1 MNRPITY
8 HTQKYFSLPLTT
20 PEPQINVF
28 RSVPFENVVRSVPF
42 KNVVRSV
49 HATDSPNTLF
59 MKPPAPTKPPIAV
72 VRSVHATDCQ
82 NTLFM
87 QPPVTPKP
95 SIAVVRSVHATDSP
109 NTLFMKPPAPTKPPI
124 AVVRSVPAT
133 DCQLTISPV
142 RRVPATDH
150 PNSPNTQNSSTLQ
163 TSQSKSLNVIRSLYA
178 TGLTKLYA
186 IFVIALL
193 SFVCLP
199 FQTNAQEKSRKEQQL
214 FLIARPLPDSILL
227 RWAPANYFAWK
238 NGNAHGYILKRYTII
253 RDSSL
258 LSNPPLVVLD
268 SNIKPMPLND
278 WEPLVKQNKHAAL
291 AAQALYGESFEVG
304 LDEQVNP
311 MRQAYLKSEEQK
323 QRFSFALYA
332 ADVSSITARAM
343 GLMYID
349 TTARANE
356 KYLYRIIM
364 QWPDTL
370 NKADT
375 ASVFTGISE
384 YEPLPGPVGFY
395 VEYADK
401 TALLRWN
408 KYVHNDIYISW
419 EIERSDDGNNYHP
432 LEKGNMLPIE
442 KNESAQNEYAY
453 AIDSL
458 PDNKTTYYYRIRGIN
473 SFGEKGPWSEPV
485 HGQGVERIKGVPHIT
500 RYTATDKGVILFWEF
515 PEQYESMIEGF
526 KVMRSVHDQKGYE
539 VLAGG
544 LSPDTRSY
552 TDKEPLYTGYYKVMA
567 FRDTVAS
574 KTSYPFLVQLT
585 DSIPPHKPN
594 DPAGRVDTQYVAHLE
609 WEPNTDNDLLGYIVF
624 RSQSGN
630 DEYTRL
636 TDKYIPNP
644 YFKDTLNKRNLNS
657 RVYYMIAALDERY
670 NQSEFSGPVAIQKPD
685 MIPPANP
692 VFKAAKP
699 TKSGIELS
707 WIQSSSSDCRSYTLH
722 RKQVNDTAWKQVTE
736 QQHDTK
742 AQQLVYTDRDAQP
755 GATVHYKLTAF
766 DEAGNASG
774 PVYSIK
780 IQPLKTTHARGIRRV
795 SRTLDMKHGLVR
807 IKWKQPDGPVQGY
820 KVYKKD
826 NEYPYRLY
834 KSVEGTE
841 NVFNDRGLKAGNTYI
856 YRIQVE
862 YEDGSTSGFSK
873 EIVIKM

>member
-1 MNRPITY
+1 MIFYLFFRKKERKKSCQTPRRPITVCQLKNMNSHCSFLLFHNAIY
-8 HTQKYFSLPLTT
+8 NNFMNPFAIRGLHIFSRCLHRMGAPALEPHAQASPKNSSLPQVTLRNPIT
-20 PEPQINVF
+20 
-28 RSVPFENVVRSVPF
+28 VVH
-42 KNVVRSV
+42 SV
-49 HATDSPNTLF
+49 HAMDHTNFLNPTLL
-59 MKPPAPTKPPIAV
+59 K
-72 VRSVHATDCQ
+72 
-82 NTLFM
+82 
-87 QPPVTPKP
+87 
-95 SIAVVRSVHATDSP
+95 
-109 NTLFMKPPAPTKPPI
+109 
-124 AVVRSVPAT
+124 
-133 DCQLTISPV
+133 
-142 RRVPATDH
+142 
-150 PNSPNTQNSSTLQ
+150 TLQ
-163 TSQSKSLNVIRSLYA
+163 SKLLNGICSLYV

-186 IFVIALL
+186 VFVIAFLA
-193 SFVCLP
+193 FTCLP
-199 FQTNAQEKSRKEQQL
+199 SQTNAQEKGRKEQQL

-227 RWAPANYFAWK
+227 RWAPADYFAWK
-238 NGNAHGYILKRYTII
+238 NGNVHGYILKRYTII
-253 RDSSL
+253 RDSNL

-268 SNIKPMPLND
+268 SNIKPMLLND
-278 WEPLVKQNKHAAL
+278 WELLVKQNKHAAL

-304 LDEQVNP
+304 LDEQVNS

-332 ADVSSITARAM
+332 ADVSPVTARAM

-349 TTARANE
+349 TTACANE
-356 KYLYRIIM
+356 KYLYRVIM

-384 YEPLPGPVGFY
+384 YTPLPGPAEFH
-395 VEYADK
+395 VEYADR

-408 KYVHNDIYISW
+408 KYVHNDVYMSW
-419 EIERSDDGNNYHP
+419 EIERSDDGNQYHP
-432 LEKGNMLPIE
+432 LEKGNMLPME
-442 KNESAQNEYAY
+442 KNESTRDEYAY

-458 PDNKTTYYYRIRGIN
+458 PDNTTTYYYRIRGIN

-500 RYTATDKGVILFWEF
+500 RYTATDKGVVLLWEF

-526 KVMRSVHDQKGYE
+526 KIMRSVHDQKGYE

-574 KTSYPFLVQLT
+574 KTSYPFLVQLM
-585 DSIPPHKPN
+585 DSIPPHKPEA
-594 DPAGRVDTQYVAHLE
+594 PAGHVDTQYVVHLE

-636 TDKYIPNP
+636 TSQYVPHSF
-644 YFKDTLNKRNLNS
+644 FKDTLNKRNLNRS
-657 RVYYMIAALDERY
+657 VYYKIAALDKRY
-670 NQSEFSGPVAIQKPD
+670 NQSEFSNPVDIQKPD

-692 VFKAAKP
+692 AFRNVKP
-699 TKSGIELS
+699 TKTGIELS
-707 WIQSSSSDCRSYTLH
+707 WAQSSSSDCRNYILY
-722 RKQVNDTAWKQVTE
+722 RKPANDTAWKQVTE

-742 AQQLVYTDRDAQP
+742 AQQLVYIDRDAQP